1 MYINAVY
8 LWECWATTE
17 VREGVRTTEDVAE
30 DVAIDT
36 AKDIAGSPLLWTQP
50 RSQGLSSYWF
60 WLIPV

>member
-36 AKDIAGSPLLWTQP
+36 AKDIAGSPLL
-50 RSQGLSSYWF
+50 
-60 WLIPV
+60 